1 MDARNNSTD
10 ASVILPPLDAL
21 QEGVFI
27 DIRGPRD
34 GAPVLVTCI
43 VGGEHGTARQIVTD
57 TGFADAALA
66 KDLRVQAFDDL
77 LEDLVERCYD
87 DGRRLFTFDTDLLD
101 NAHRHAH
108 TGGGL
113 AEILTDVKP
122 ALRHRQAQLTKQP
135 RGKRGDLGLSDYL
148 RQAGL
153 PLAPH
158 LGSKQGAQRLR
169 YVRQQLHKHNAYA
182 SITGTAKAKWTK
194 LLKQGEQDCLGLQR
208 LLVALAPM
216 HG

>member
-1 MDARNNSTD
+1 M
-10 ASVILPPLDAL
+10 
-21 QEGVFI
+21 FI
-27 DIRGPRD
+27 DIKGPRD

-43 VGGEHGTARQIVTD
+43 AGGEGGTDLVPEQTVTD
-57 TGFADAALA
+57 TAFADAALA
-66 KDLRVQAFDDL
+66 KDLRVQAFGDL
-77 LEDLVERCYD
+77 MEDLVERCYD
-87 DGRRLFTFDTDLLD
+87 EGRRLFTFDTDLLD
-101 NAHRHAH
+101 HARRHAH

-113 AEILTDVKP
+113 VEILTDVKP

-148 RQAGL
+148 RHAGL

-169 YVRQQLHKHNAYA
+169 YVRQQLLKHNAYA

-194 LLKQGEQDCLGLQR
+194 LLRQGEQDCLGLQR
-208 LLVALAPM
+208 LLMALAPI